1 MKGESKVLNK
11 MKELSERIAEHK
23 DRVLTE
29 EATKNAFVMP
39 FLQALGYDVFDPSVV
54 VPEYIADVGG
64 KKGEKVDYA
73 ILQNGSL
80 LILIEAKNHLQEL
93 NNHQNQLI
101 RYFTVTTA
109 KFAILTNGIEYR
121 FFTDI
126 DEQNKMDGKPFFTLD
141 LENLKERD
149 VKFLE
154 KFAHDQ
160 LNIDNILASASSK
173 KYIGEVKQLLK
184 KEVENPSPEFVWVV
198 AKKILMNKR
207 ITKNIS
213 AEFYDY
219 VKSAFSETLLDM
231 AAAKIEQLQQGLEK
245 EQADNSPDLV
255 IEPAEDTGVM
265 TTEEELQ
272 AYYIVKSILADIIP
286 LEDIIYKDTKS
297 YFSINYKGHPWKWIC
312 HLFLEGK
319 TKCLS
324 LNVDRDEMKE
334 EKIKLEKV
342 EDIYQYKEKIK
353 AVASR
358 FSDSE

>member
-1 MKGESKVLNK
+1 MLGK
-11 MKELSERIAEHK
+11 MKDLSERIAQHK
-23 DRVLTE
+23 DRVSTE

-73 ILQNGSL
+73 ILQAGSL

-93 NNHQNQLI
+93 DNHQNQLV

-109 KFAILTNGIEYR
+109 KFGILTNGIEYR
-121 FFTDI
+121 FFTDL
-126 DEQNKMDGKPFFTLD
+126 DEQNKMDGKPFFALD

-160 LNIDNILASASSK
+160 LNIDTILASASSK
-173 KYIGEVKQLLK
+173 KYIGEVKQTLK
-184 KEVENPSPEFVWVV
+184 KEVENPSPEFVKLV
-198 AKKILMNKR
+198 AKKVLMNKK
-207 ITKNIS
+207 ITKKVS

-219 VKSAFSETLLDM
+219 IKTAFSETVLDM
-231 AAAKIEQLQQGLEK
+231 AAAKIEQLQKGLK
-245 EQADNSPDLV
+245 EQAEKGDEDVV
-255 IEPAEDTGVM
+255 IEPPVDKGII
-265 TTEEELQ
+265 TTDEELQ
-272 AYYIVKSILADIIP
+272 AYYIVKSILADIVP
-286 LEDIIYKDTKS
+286 LEEIIYKDTKS
-297 YFSINYKGHPWKWIC
+297 YFSINYKGHPRKWIC

-319 TKCLS
+319 TKFLT
-324 LNVDRDEMKE
+324 LNVDKDEE
-334 EKIKLEKV
+334 EKIKLIKV
-342 EDIYQYKEKIK
+342 EDIYQYKEKIR